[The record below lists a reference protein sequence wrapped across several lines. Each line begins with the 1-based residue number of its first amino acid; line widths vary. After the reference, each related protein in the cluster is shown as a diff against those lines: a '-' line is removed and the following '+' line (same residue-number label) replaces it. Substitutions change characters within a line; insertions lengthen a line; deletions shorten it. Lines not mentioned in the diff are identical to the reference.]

1 MAGAGFE
8 PAKAEPPDLQSGP
21 FGHSGIPPKCLAT
34 AERQPILQIAFYKLQ
49 ILVSKTNST
58 TNTLEPVKP
67 LQQQSLNIPLQNIP
81 NTRKAFQMTLRRIS
95 KLPRQRTTK
104 STEYRKLAVGFEPT
118 TTGLQNR
125 YSAVELR

>member
-1 MAGAGFE
+1 MGIEPTPPAWKAGALPLSYTRKSLIRMSLTGNSFSATLESMMAGAGFE

-34 AERQPILQIAFYKLQ
+34 AEF
-49 ILVSKTNST
+49 
-58 TNTLEPVKP
+58 
-67 LQQQSLNIPLQNIP
+67 
-81 NTRKAFQMTLRRIS
+81 
-95 KLPRQRTTK
+95 
-104 STEYRKLAVGFEPT
+104 RKLAVGFEPT

>member
-21 FGHSGIPPKCLAT
+21 FGHSGIPPKT
-34 AERQPILQIAFYKLQ
+34 IF
-49 ILVSKTNST
+49 T
-58 TNTLEPVKP
+58 VK
-67 LQQQSLNIPLQNIP
+67 
-81 NTRKAFQMTLRRIS
+81 
-95 KLPRQRTTK
+95 
-104 STEYRKLAVGFEPT
+104 KLAVGFEPT